1 MDNLHAKIDI
11 LCTRIAEA
19 MPLCSAF
26 LPSLLLQGDLR
37 GRKWASDEP
46 AQYGRLGGVKNDPR

>member
-19 MPLCSAF
+19 MPLCGVF
-26 LPSLLLQGDLR
+26 LPSHLLQGNLR
-37 GRKWASDEP
+37 GRKVASNDP
-46 AQYGRLGGVKNDPR
+46 AQYGRLEGVKTDPR

>member
-26 LPSLLLQGDLR
+26 LPSHLLQGDLR
-37 GRKWASDEP
+37 RGKWVSNEP

>member
-37 GRKWASDEP
+37 GRKWASGEP
-46 AQYGRLGGVKNDPR
+46 ALYRRLGGGKTDLR

>member
-1 MDNLHAKIDI
+1 MDNLHANIDI

-37 GRKWASDEP
+37 GRKWVSNEP
-46 AQYGRLGGVKNDPR
+46 ALYGRLGGVKTDPR

>member
-26 LPSLLLQGDLR
+26 LPSYLLQGDLR
-37 GRKWASDEP
+37 GENGHPTSP
-46 AQYGRLGGVKNDPR
+46 LSTGVWEG

>member
-1 MDNLHAKIDI
+1 MDNLHANIDI

-26 LPSLLLQGDLR
+26 FPSYLLQGNLR

>member
-26 LPSLLLQGDLR
+26 LPSLLLQGDPR
-37 GRKWASDEP
+37 GIKWASDEP
-46 AQYGRLGGVKNDPR
+46 ARCGRLGGVKTDPR

>member
-19 MPLCSAF
+19 MPLCSVF
-26 LPSLLLQGDLR
+26 LPSHLLQGDLR
-37 GRKWASDEP
+37 GRKWVSDEP
-46 AQYGRLGGVKNDPR
+46 ARCGRLGGVKNDPR